1 MATRKKPVTE
11 AQPPEPGTNLPNISA
26 VRVNREALATTVLYG
41 SRDRVGTVYR
51 ECMRTLYRLGLTPK
65 KVKALP
71 VPDEEVGTLPN
82 TLDLQ
87 RWLDSLDE
95 DHTDDLSFVMALVQ
109 TSGQRVTAAF
119 KQSIKDELL
128 GE

>member
-1 MATRKKPVTE
+1 
-11 AQPPEPGTNLPNISA
+11 
-26 VRVNREALATTVLYG
+26 
-41 SRDRVGTVYR
+41 
-51 ECMRTLYRLGLTPK
+51 MRTLYRLGLTPK